1 MYFHLPLGVLTLF
14 FENKKQK
21 KNTSTQRENAYPVF
35 WLNKLI
41 VINSKI
47 NWLNG
52 PELSQLWKSF
62 SSNNARYRSEES
74 SLMKV
79 RSAGSE

>member
-1 MYFHLPLGVLTLF
+1 MPCVWQIVNSGFSH
-14 FENKKQK
+14 N
-21 KNTSTQRENAYPVF
+21 N
-35 WLNKLI
+35 LI
-41 VINSKI
+41 IINSKM
-47 NWLNG
+47 NLPNG

-79 RSAGSE
+79 RLAGSEYSFG